1 MAQLGSWLQGII
13 STNLRVT
20 TAEEE
25 NLARNDTSRGC
36 GREIAA
42 RAKLRRSTHRKLSLS
57 GDEILKSRTTTAEK
71 YLMSGDQEKSTS
83 TGAEQAPNPPAL
95 PQYPP
100 QPFPGGPYPPPP
112 GAYTWYYPPPRIP
125 MVIRTHH
132 LPGHMLC
139 SHLQE
144 SCMGIHRLLLL
155 PKASHIYSLELWA
168 ISGSPACR
176 RTRAKRKQVKMAC
189 TNCASACKR
198 CDEARPCQRC
208 QKYGLTDSC
217 VDGVRKA
224 RKVGV
229 KRGPYKRFPPN
240 GEGSWV
246 APSDQADSALPGATP
261 LLRHNTCHLK
271 DTGHIHIIHPS
282 WLPHP
287 AYYPIHPGYPP
298 VPIYPPPPGAY
309 GPIPTLPG
317 QTPATEQTASNQAAT
332 SDDERAVVER
342 PKKKKRVGGEEGVAK
357 SGKKSKRGTNTTGDA
372 PTAVVTVPA
381 PASDDSPDD
390 HGSPVAHNGSGN
402 VGGEPLPPVI
412 AAA

>member
-1 MAQLGSWLQGII
+1 M
-13 STNLRVT
+13 
-20 TAEEE
+20 
-25 NLARNDTSRGC
+25 
-36 GREIAA
+36 
-42 RAKLRRSTHRKLSLS
+42 
-57 GDEILKSRTTTAEK
+57 
-71 YLMSGDQEKSTS
+71 
-83 TGAEQAPNPPAL
+83 
-95 PQYPP
+95 
-100 QPFPGGPYPPPP
+100 
-112 GAYTWYYPPPRIP
+112 
-125 MVIRTHH
+125 
-132 LPGHMLC
+132 
-139 SHLQE
+139 
-144 SCMGIHRLLLL
+144 
-155 PKASHIYSLELWA
+155 
-168 ISGSPACR
+168 
-176 RTRAKRKQVKMAC
+176 
-189 TNCASACKR
+189 
-198 CDEARPCQRC
+198 
-208 QKYGLTDSC
+208 
-217 VDGVRKA
+217 DGVRKA

-229 KRGPYKRFPPN
+229 KRGPYKRKSKASASETSPYPGQLRPARTLSHISFFPLGFPPN

-261 LLRHNTCHLK
+261 AIAAQYMPPEGYWPYPYYPPPPGYVPPPP
-271 DTGHIHIIHPS
+271 DGHANGDGAPHGQP
-282 WLPHP
+282 PHP

-309 GPIPTLPG
+309 GPISTLPG

>member
-1 MAQLGSWLQGII
+1 MTHVVSHFFPVILTGPFFVFSARIVL
-13 STNLRVT
+13 LRVSGAT
-20 TAEEE
+20 
-25 NLARNDTSRGC
+25 RHV
-36 GREIAA
+36 
-42 RAKLRRSTHRKLSLS
+42 RAKDAKSMV
-57 GDEILKSRTTTAEK
+57 SRTRVWTACVRLEK
-71 YLMSGDQEKSTS
+71 LESSAVLTNVKAKHQLLRHLRIQVSSG
-83 TGAEQAPNPPAL
+83 
-95 PQYPP
+95 
-100 QPFPGGPYPPPP
+100 
-112 GAYTWYYPPPRIP
+112 
-125 MVIRTHH
+125 
-132 LPGHMLC
+132 LPGLYPT
-139 SHLQE
+139 SHFF
-144 SCMGIHRLLLL
+144 
-155 PKASHIYSLELWA
+155 SL
-168 ISGSPACR
+168 G
-176 RTRAKRKQVKMAC
+176 
-189 TNCASACKR
+189 
-198 CDEARPCQRC
+198 
-208 QKYGLTDSC
+208 
-217 VDGVRKA
+217 
-224 RKVGV
+224 
-229 KRGPYKRFPPN
+229 FPPN

-261 LLRHNTCHLK
+261 AIAAQYMPPEGYWPYPYYPPPPGYVPPPP
-271 DTGHIHIIHPS
+271 DGHANGDGAPHGQP
-282 WLPHP
+282 PHP